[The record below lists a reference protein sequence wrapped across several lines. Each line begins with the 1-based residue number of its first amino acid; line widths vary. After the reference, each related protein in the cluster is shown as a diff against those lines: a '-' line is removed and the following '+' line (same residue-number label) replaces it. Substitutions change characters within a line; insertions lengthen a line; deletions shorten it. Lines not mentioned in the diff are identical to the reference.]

1 MNQELETL
9 FLRGEQFSHL
19 KEIIKTILNVDV
31 KRDRNRMQHTVNCKM
46 IYANILKECG
56 YGCSVIS
63 KSIVMN
69 HATILHYFK
78 TFPFYVKTD
87 VALRNNYERIKSEFN
102 KEYDPVYYLSENEL
116 KNEVFSLKIKNK
128 DLSSDLE
135 TCQSR
140 LTELEKH
147 KARFETI
154 FKLVEERTK
163 PGTEDHVLKK
173 LNHFFNGVY
182 TK

>member
-1 MNQELETL
+1 V
-9 FLRGEQFSHL
+9 EQFSHL

-31 KRDRNRMQHTVNCKM
+31 KKDRNRMQHTVNCKM
-46 IYANILKECG
+46 IYANVLRECG

-63 KSIVMN
+63 KSIAMN

-78 TFPFYVKTD
+78 TFPFYIKTD
-87 VALRNNYERIKSEFN
+87 VVLRNNYERIKSEFN

-140 LTELEKH
+140 LTELINKEG
-147 KARFETI
+147 RLEDI
-154 FKLVEERTK
+154 FKMIDERTR

>member
-1 MNQELETL
+1 
-9 FLRGEQFSHL
+9 
-19 KEIIKTILNVDV
+19 
-31 KRDRNRMQHTVNCKM
+31 
-46 IYANILKECG
+46 
-56 YGCSVIS
+56 
-63 KSIVMN
+63 MN

-135 TCQSR
+135 TCKSR

-147 KARFETI
+147 KASFESI
-154 FKLVEERTK
+154 FKLIEERTR
-163 PGTEDHVLKK
+163 PGTEEHVLKK